1 MQKKIF
7 AYADD
12 ANLLIKLEMSTLKA
26 LIRILEGYKNLSGLE
41 CNIEKTAVMQV
52 GDKGPPGAEIL
63 GLGLVFVERVTILGT
78 IIVNDSGNH
87 EDNAGTIRERVKK
100 QVRY

>member
-1 MQKKIF
+1 
-7 AYADD
+7 
-12 ANLLIKLEMSTLKA
+12 MSTLKA

-63 GLGLVFVERVTILGT
+63 GLGLVFVTILGT

-87 EDNAGTIRERVKK
+87 EDNAGTLVQLVKEL
-100 QVRY
+100 RSRSGTGPGST